1 MPFERALALD
11 PTGLGALTN
20 VGSIYVKAG
29 RLEDGAHAF
38 ERAIA
43 LHAEAIIDQVSTSI
57 ATWLSAAHLV
67 YIQFPTVDFWMGLLW
82 STITA
87 ITASRLRSSLTRHAP
102 LVLVARRRHA
112 E

>member
-29 RLEDGAHAF
+29 RLEDGAQAF
-38 ERAIA
+38 ERAVA
-43 LHAEAIIDQVSTSI
+43 LHAGAIIDQVSTSI
-57 ATWLSAAHLV
+57 ATWLRVGGLV
-67 YIQFPTVDFWMGLLW
+67 RIQCLPVVFWMELPW
-82 STITA
+82 SAITTITA
-87 ITASRLRSSLTRHAP
+87 NRLRSSLTRHAP
-102 LVLVARRRHA
+102 LAPVTRRRHA